1 MTRSRSF
8 SYLTIFFFILA
19 IVVTVSS
26 LRHMDAGPSNSLY
39 VVPLK
44 GTISGGTADFIN
56 RALREAEARKGEAVL
71 IELRTFGGELNAM
84 AEIADA
90 MTGAKIPIYV
100 FIQGRAI
107 SAGAYIALSG
117 ERIVMSP
124 DAVMGASQPRT
135 ANGQPVPEKE
145 MAAFKKMFKAAAEAR
160 AQRVGVELDPRVA
173 EAMVDPEVE
182 VAGVTAKGNLLA
194 LTAEEAMSL
203 GYADLIAKNRNEAVL
218 ALGLSHLT
226 PVEIQQ
232 TPVEGLVRFLTDP
245 YISSLLLIVG
255 FTALIIEVFTAGFGV
270 AGVVGILS
278 LLSFFG
284 ARFLSGLAGFEVFVL
299 FILGLILLAAE
310 IFVVPGFGIPGILG
324 LLSIGGSIVLSY
336 ATSSQ
341 GLVAL
346 GLSLV
351 WTFFL
356 VSLALQFLK
365 KRGFFQRIVL
375 STSLSGQAGYSAVPL
390 YQEYLGKTGKV
401 VHPLRPAGVVE
412 LEDGK
417 RLDVVSEG
425 AYIPGGEEV
434 KVVAVEGRR
443 IVVRRIAKE

>member
-1 MTRSRSF
+1 MARTRSF
-8 SYLTIFFFILA
+8 SYITIFFLILA
-19 IVVTVSS
+19 LVVTISS
-26 LRHMDAGPSNSLY
+26 FRHVGEEQINSLY

-44 GTISGGTADFIN
+44 GSIYGGTADFIS
-56 RALREAEARKGEAVL
+56 RAVHEAEARKAEAVL

-135 ANGQPVPEKE
+135 ADGKPVPEKE
-145 MAAFKKMFKAAAEAR
+145 MAAFRKMFKAAAEAR
-160 AQRVGVELDPRVA
+160 AQRVGVELDPRIA

-182 VAGVTAKGNLLA
+182 VAGVTEKGNLVA
-194 LTAEEAMSL
+194 LTAEEAMEL

-218 ALGLSHLT
+218 SLGLSHLT
-226 PVEIQQ
+226 PVEIRQ

-255 FTALIIEVFTAGFGV
+255 FTALIIEVFTAGFGL
-270 AGVVGILS
+270 AGVLGIVS
-278 LLSFFG
+278 LLAFFG
-284 ARFLSGLAGFEVFVL
+284 ARFLSGLAGFEVFIL

-310 IFVVPGFGIPGILG
+310 IFVVPGFGIPGIIG
-324 LLSIGGSIVLSY
+324 LISIGGSIVLSY
-336 ATSSQ
+336 ASSSQ
-341 GLVAL
+341 GLAAL

-351 WTFFL
+351 WTFFF
-356 VSLALQFLK
+356 VSLALQYLK
-365 KRGFFQRIVL
+365 KSGFFQRIVL
-375 STSLSGQAGYSAVPL
+375 STSLSGESGYSAVPL
-390 YQEYLGKTGKV
+390 YQDYLGKIGKTV
-401 VHPLRPAGVVE
+401 NPLRPAGVVE
-412 LEDGK
+412 FEDGE
-417 RLDVVSEG
+417 RLDVISEG
-425 AYIPGGEEV
+425 AYIAGGEEV
-434 KVVAVEGRR
+434 KVVKVEGRR
-443 IVVRRIAKE
+443 IVVRKTDIE

>member
-1 MTRSRSF
+1 
-8 SYLTIFFFILA
+8 
-19 IVVTVSS
+19 
-26 LRHMDAGPSNSLY
+26 
-39 VVPLK
+39 
-44 GTISGGTADFIN
+44 
-56 RALREAEARKGEAVL
+56 
-71 IELRTFGGELNAM
+71 
-84 AEIADA
+84 
-90 MTGAKIPIYV
+90 
-100 FIQGRAI
+100 
-107 SAGAYIALSG
+107 
-117 ERIVMSP
+117 
-124 DAVMGASQPRT
+124 
-135 ANGQPVPEKE
+135 
-145 MAAFKKMFKAAAEAR
+145 
-160 AQRVGVELDPRVA
+160 
-173 EAMVDPEVE
+173 
-182 VAGVTAKGNLLA
+182 
-194 LTAEEAMSL
+194 MSL
-203 GYADLIAKNRNEAVL
+203 GYGSIAKNRNEAVL

-284 ARFLSGLAGFEVFVL
+284 ARFLSGLAGSEVFVL

-401 VHPLRPAGVVE
+401 VHPLRPVCVVE